1 MAYDETATDY
11 HLTFTGWMSGS
22 PPAAR
27 VESWVRV
34 AVQESEDSRIRV
46 RWRPVWANPDI
57 PASERAKI
65 RERYRRFMG
74 SGRDTI
80 VEQPF

>member
-1 MAYDETATDY
+1 MAYDEMATDY
-11 HLTFTGWMSGS
+11 HLTFTGWMSGG

-27 VESWVRV
+27 VESWVQV
-34 AVQESEDSRIRV
+34 ATQDSENSRTRV

-57 PASERAKI
+57 PSSERAKI
-65 RERYRRFMG
+65 RDRYCLFIG

-80 VEQPF
+80 VEQTF